1 MLQIDPVPEFPAPV
15 PSDANLFNFLTGN
28 QAMKVINSEL
38 VPIMIATEGAD
49 FYDKNNAEKAADHI
63 VNIIAAKE
71 LGGFTKTTLPTAL
84 RGRKVNVTNFTS
96 KVLSNIG
103 ANHFLHFYLEFLVF

>member
-1 MLQIDPVPEFPAPV
+1 MLQIDPVPPIPAPV
-15 PSDANLFNFLTGN
+15 PSDTNLFNFLTGN
-28 QAMKVINSEL
+28 RVMKVINSEL

-71 LGGFTKTTLPTAL
+71 LVGFTKDTLPTAL
-84 RGRKVNVTNFTS
+84 RGIKVDVTYFTS
-96 KVLSNIG
+96 KVLSSIG
-103 ANHFLHFYLEFLVF
+103 ATHFLHFYLEFLVF